1 MAGLSSGGETVVLN
15 ALLAARYISLHTADP
30 GNTGASEVSGGS
42 YARQGPVTFA
52 NTGNNPTTAA
62 NDAVIEFPVATV
74 SWATITHF
82 GIWSASSAG
91 TFYGSGALSASKL
104 IDVNDIARFIVG
116 ALTVTAD

>member
-52 NTGNNPTTAA
+52 NSGNNPTTAG
-62 NDAVIEFPVATV
+62 NSGVVEFPVATV
-74 SWATITHF
+74 SWGTVTHF

-91 TFYGSGALSASKL
+91 TFYGSGELDDSKL
-104 IDVNDIARFIVG
+104 IDVNDIARFVAD
-116 ALTVTAD
+116 ALTVTSD